1 MLFFLLNFKKNI
13 SFCFDK
19 QDATAHSV
27 PMTLGKSGV
36 WGFKTKRKEG
46 NSIFF
51 IHLKISSLYF

>member
-13 SFCFDK
+13 RFCFGK

-27 PMTLGKSGV
+27 PMMLGKSGV
-36 WGFKTKRKEG
+36 WGFKIKRKEG

-51 IHLKISSLYF
+51 THLKISSLYF